1 MSKNF
6 TIQLVTGLAIIC
18 CLYTINASASTGDQN
33 GESSSITLGVLLA
46 LVLIIGFKVVSTNL
60 KKVEKNL
67 EDTFGE
73 KVLP

>member
-18 CLYTINASASTGDQN
+18 CLYTINASASTGDQTS
-33 GESSSITLGVLLA
+33 ESSSITLAVILG

-60 KKVEKNL
+60 KKVEKDL